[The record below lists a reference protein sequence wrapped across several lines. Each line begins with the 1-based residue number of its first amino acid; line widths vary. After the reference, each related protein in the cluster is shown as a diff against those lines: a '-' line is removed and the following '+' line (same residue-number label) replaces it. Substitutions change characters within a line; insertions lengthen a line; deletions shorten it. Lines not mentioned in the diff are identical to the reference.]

1 MPAFQCL
8 CLSKMRES
16 IFEFFCPSF
25 LERKEGESGGEK
37 PLSRSA
43 EREILLYD
51 LHKERRLGRVF
62 VGTHR

>member
-8 CLSKMRES
+8 CISKMRES

-37 PLSRSA
+37 PLSRLAS
-43 EREILLYD
+43 REIPYRRSQTAKFLL
-51 LHKERRLGRVF
+51 
-62 VGTHR
+62 